1 MKTSNKLLSSALFII
16 CASILG
22 MIQYSKYFIKDQV
35 DLESGREVLKNKQL
49 EQFTKINLASNF
61 DISIFKGPESIIL
74 EGDSILIENLMM
86 EIKDSV
92 LTLNLNGEIKNYSSS
107 GLKIKIYCNQLNEI
121 TLLGSGDVTMQDT
134 FKSSHA
140 ELTLTGSGSIVGKF
154 SSEILDVSLLGSG
167 EIRNVG
173 NSNHTS
179 ATLSGSGDIDLS
191 KTIAQSCTSNLLGS
205 GNIEINCSKT
215 LDIDLT
221 GNGEINYKGT
231 PKLNIKK
238 LGNGEVHALD

>member
-1 MKTSNKLLSSALFII
+1 MKTSNKLLSTALLIV
-16 CASILG
+16 CALILG
-22 MIQYSKYFIKDQV
+22 MIQYSKFFIKDQV
-35 DLESGREVLKNKQL
+35 KLESGHEIVKNNKL
-49 EQFTKINLASNF
+49 EYFTKVNIASNF
-61 DISIFKGPESIIL
+61 DISIYKGPESIIL

-92 LTLNLNGEIKNYSSS
+92 LTLSLNDKIQNYSSS

-121 TLLGSGDVTMQDT
+121 SLLGSGDITMQDT
-134 FKSSHA
+134 FKSSFSK
-140 ELTLTGSGSIVGKF
+140 LILTGSGSIVGKF
-154 SSEILDVSLLGSG
+154 SSEIIDVSLLGSG
-167 EIRNVG
+167 EIRNEG

-191 KTIAQSCTSNLLGS
+191 KTIAQTCTSNLLGS
-205 GNIEINCSKT
+205 GNIEINCLKT

-238 LGNGEVHALD
+238 LGNGEVHAID